1 MAKELVI
8 GVVGPCAA
16 GKTTLIIG
24 LKLAGYSGRHIA
36 QEHSYVQ
43 DMWLRMTDPDVLI
56 YLNVSYEKTLIRRKL
71 NWTENEYLKQVERL
85 RHARSHADLGIDTDS
100 LSPDQVLTE
109 VLSFLVIN
117 ATNHATQTR

>member
-24 LKLAGYSGRHIA
+24 LNLAGYSGKHIA

-71 NWTENEYLKQVERL
+71 NWTENEYLKQVVRL
-85 RHARSHADLGIDTDS
+85 RHARSHADLCIDTGS

-109 VLSFLVIN
+109 VISFLVNN
-117 ATNHATQTR
+117 ATNHTTQTH

>member
-24 LKLAGYSGRHIA
+24 LKHAGYSGRHIA

-85 RHARSHADLGIDTDS
+85 RHARSHADLCIDTDS